1 MIQKYEGTKVTR
13 VVYKRKKKMW
23 IKNELNL
30 TFLKNKKMG
39 IIELEGMEFYAYHG
53 YFKSERIVGNRFE
66 VNISVET
73 DCETAAQ
80 SDQLSDALNYEGIY
94 SLVKE
99 EMHQRSHLLEHVA
112 GRILTRIHESN
123 KEVGKVTVRIS
134 KVRPSMGGHIK
145 AVSVTM
151 TR

>member
-1 MIQKYEGTKVTR
+1 
-13 VVYKRKKKMW
+13 
-23 IKNELNL
+23 
-30 TFLKNKKMG
+30 MG

-66 VNISVET
+66 VNISLEA
-73 DCETAAQ
+73 DCGKAAQ
-80 SDQLSDALNYEGIY
+80 SDHLADALNYETIY

-112 GRILTRIHESN
+112 GRILDRIHSSYPQ
-123 KEVGKVTVRIS
+123 VGKVRVKIS
-134 KVRPSMGGHIK
+134 KARPPMGGHIR

-151 TR
+151 GR

>member
-1 MIQKYEGTKVTR
+1 MGT
-13 VVYKRKKKMW
+13 
-23 IKNELNL
+23 
-30 TFLKNKKMG
+30 
-39 IIELEGMEFYAYHG
+39 IELEGMEFYAYHG
-53 YFKSERIVGNRFE
+53 YFRSEQIVGNRFE

-73 DCETAAQ
+73 DCEKASK

-94 SLVKE
+94 MLTKE

-112 GRILTRIHESN
+112 GRILNRIHLEYP
-123 KEVGKVTVRIS
+123 EIGTVTVKIS
-134 KVRPSMGGHIK
+134 KARPPMGGHIK